1 MARISTWADDLTQV
15 SSLPLPIP
23 LVGGTHAELNSDCIV
38 NINIMRSEVLVQI
51 EEYLP
56 SSSQWV
62 SHLSHPN
69 SLARIDQQFKTHL
82 FAIQANVIITT
93 MCTIHGKAH
102 LSVLLSL
109 EDVPGDIEAV
119 TKQKVPALG
128 LRNVEATIKHTSH
141 IFNLSSCVVHHK
153 HLQCA
158 PVNSQQKEICQIM
171 N

>member
-69 SLARIDQQFKTHL
+69 SLARIDQQFETHL
-82 FAIQANVIITT
+82 CVFQANAMKT
-93 MCTIHGKAH
+93 MRGGKTN

>member
-38 NINIMRSEVLVQI
+38 NINIMRSDHKVLVQN

-69 SLARIDQQFKTHL
+69 SLARIDQQFETHL
-82 FAIQANVIITT
+82 CVFQANAMKT
-93 MCTIHGKAH
+93 MRGGKTN

-128 LRNVEATIKHTSH
+128 LRNVETAIEHPSH
-141 IFNLSSCVVHHK
+141 IFNLSGCVVHHK
-153 HLQCA
+153 HLQCV
-158 PVNSQQKEICQIM
+158 PLNSHQQEICQII